1 MKSKQ
6 GNENTFLLATV
17 HLPVDTAA
25 CLSSFPTNTEMLEE
39 LPLISNKGN
48 HFVFYAGIIRKIV
61 VLNFQFYF
69 QLGYEIPVVL
79 P

>member
-6 GNENTFLLATV
+6 GNENTLLLATV

-25 CLSSFPTNTEMLEE
+25 CSSSFPTNTEMLEE

-48 HFVFYAGIIRKIV
+48 QFVLYAGIIKQNRCI
-61 VLNFQFYF
+61 
-69 QLGYEIPVVL
+69 
-79 P
+79 